1 MNIDQRTTAYER
13 QYKTATQQLVIFFAP
28 PLPFIVREIFMSLK
42 KIGQR
47 SPSTYSRKATD
58 PPEMVT
64 EEGIP
69 GLNKSFLFYQDKSR
83 LPTISHGKGVYT
95 YDTAGKE
102 YLDGCSGAISAN
114 LGHCNERINK
124 AAVEQ
129 LNKIAFSYRTQ
140 FENEPADQL
149 ATLLVQ
155 LSPPELNRVF
165 FVNSGSEA
173 VETGI
178 KIARQ
183 YWWSAGEKGKYLT
196 ISCRPSYHGATM
208 GALATT
214 DYAPL
219 NIPFIPLT
227 GTSPKIAAPF
237 CYHCPLNLSYPGC
250 NIACARE
257 LETTIQRYGEDN
269 IAAFIAEPIGGSTTG
284 AAVPPDEYFPIIER
298 ICHEYK
304 VLLIIDDVMAGCGRT
319 GTFYGYAHWDI
330 TPDIV
335 ATSKGLSGGY
345 SPIGAIITGD
355 YLVEPILAA
364 GGFMHGHTF
373 AGNPLSTAIA
383 REAIHLILDEK
394 LVERSGEYGVYM
406 HERLHE
412 LKAKYP
418 IIGDVRG
425 RGLFAGVEFV
435 RDREHRS
442 PFPANWYVALEATEI
457 ARNLGLLI
465 YPRRSLNGL
474 TGDHVLI
481 APPLI
486 IELAEIDILIA
497 RFDQTLEKLTKLL
510 QQHLREESEHYES
523 CTIERYHVAHDLP
536 GYAIGDIEEVEPA
549 EDANVTGSMESG
561 YTLTQK
567 VGKHQPDSIKDETE
581 E

>member
-1 MNIDQRTTAYER
+1 
-13 QYKTATQQLVIFFAP
+13 
-28 PLPFIVREIFMSLK
+28 MSLK

-47 SPSTYSRKATD
+47 SPSNYSRNSTLPA
-58 PPEMVT
+58 EAGG

-83 LPTISHGKGVYT
+83 LPTVSHGEGIYI
-95 YDTAGKE
+95 YDTEGKE
-102 YLDGCSGAISAN
+102 YLDGCSGAVAAN
-114 LGHCNERINK
+114 LGHRNERITK

-129 LNKIAFSYRTQ
+129 LDKIAFSYRKQ

-149 ATLLVQ
+149 AALLVQ

-173 VETGI
+173 VETAM

-183 YWWSAGEKGKYLT
+183 YWWSSGEKGKYL
-196 ISCRPSYHGATM
+196 ILSCRPSYHGATM

-219 NIPFIPLT
+219 NIPFIPMT
-227 GTSPKIAAPF
+227 GTPPKVSAPF
-237 CYHCPLNLSYPGC
+237 CYHCPLNLSYPECGV
-250 NIACARE
+250 ACALE
-257 LETTIQRYGEDN
+257 LETTIRRYGEKN
-269 IAAFIAEPIGGSTTG
+269 MAAFIAEPIGGSTTG
-284 AAVPPDEYFPIIER
+284 AAVPPDEYFPIVER
-298 ICHEYK
+298 ICHEYN

-345 SPIGAIITGD
+345 SPVGAIITGD
-355 YLVEPILAA
+355 YLVEPVLGA

-373 AGNPLSTAIA
+373 AGNPLSAAIA
-383 REAIHLILDEK
+383 REAIQIILDEK
-394 LVERSGEYGVYM
+394 LVERSGTYGRYL

-412 LKAKYP
+412 LKAQYP

-435 RDREHRS
+435 RDREHRTS
-442 PFPANWYVALEATEI
+442 FPANWYVALEATEI
-457 ARNLGLLI
+457 ARDRGLLI
-465 YPRRSLNGL
+465 YPRRSLYGL

-481 APPLI
+481 APPLT
-486 IELAEIDILIA
+486 IEPAEIDILIE
-497 RFDQTLEKLTKLL
+497 RFGQTLEKLTKLL
-510 QQHLREESEHYES
+510 QQYLREEAEQYES
-523 CTIERYHVAHDLP
+523 RTIERYRVADDLP
-536 GYAIGDIEEVEPA
+536 DYAVGEIEKIEPV

-561 YTLTQK
+561 YTPTKEKLESSL
-567 VGKHQPDSIKDETE
+567 GSLPDEDEG
-581 E
+581 

>member
-1 MNIDQRTTAYER
+1 
-13 QYKTATQQLVIFFAP
+13 
-28 PLPFIVREIFMSLK
+28 MSLK
-42 KIGQR
+42 KTGQR
-47 SPSTYSRKATD
+47 SPSLYSRTETVA
-58 PPEMVT
+58 

-69 GLNKSFLFYQDKSR
+69 GLNKSFLFYQDKNR
-83 LPTISHGKGVYT
+83 LPTISHGEGIYT
-95 YDTAGKE
+95 YDTEGKE

-114 LGHCNERINK
+114 LGHRNKRINQ

-129 LNKIAFSYRTQ
+129 LDKIAFSYRKQ

-149 ATLLVQ
+149 AELLVQ

-173 VETGI
+173 VETGM

-183 YWWSAGEKGKYLT
+183 YWWSVGEKGKYLT

-219 NIPFIPLT
+219 NIPFIPMT
-227 GTSPKIAAPF
+227 GTPPKVSAPF
-237 CYHCPLNLSYPGC
+237 CYHCPLNLRYPECG
-250 NIACARE
+250 IACALE
-257 LETTIQRYGEDN
+257 LEKTIQSYGEDN
-269 IAAFIAEPIGGSTTG
+269 IAAFLVEPIGGSTTG

-298 ICHEYK
+298 ICHEYNI
-304 VLLIIDDVMAGCGRT
+304 LLIIDDVMAGCGRT

-355 YLVEPILAA
+355 YLVEPVLAT

-373 AGNPLSTAIA
+373 AGNPLSAAIA
-383 REAIHLILDEK
+383 REAIHVILDEK
-394 LVERSGEYGVYM
+394 LVECSGEYGVYL

-412 LKAKYP
+412 LKEQYP

-435 RDREHRS
+435 RDREHRT

-457 ARNLGLLI
+457 ARDAGLLI
-465 YPRRSLNGL
+465 YPRRSLYGL

-486 IELAEIDILIA
+486 IKPAEIDILIA
-497 RFDQTLEKLTKLL
+497 RFDQTLEKLTALL
-510 QQHLREESEHYES
+510 QQHLKEESREYES
-523 CTIERYHVAHDLP
+523 ATIERYRVANNLP
-536 GYAIGDIEEVEPA
+536 DYAVGEIEAIEPA

-561 YTLTQK
+561 YTLTRRAAEK
-567 VGKHQPDSIKDETE
+567 RRDRRKNEKKE
-581 E
+581 